1 MRLAAGAYVGPYQ
14 IRSLIGAGGM
24 GEVYAAHDGKLQ
36 RVVALK
42 VLPERFASRPDRLIR
57 FQREARVLATLSHPN
72 IAAIYDFHDADGVNA
87 LVLELVDGPTL
98 ADRIDNGPIA
108 LDEALSIGR
117 QIARALEAAHDRG
130 IIHRDLKPLN
140 IKLRPDGAVKLLDFG
155 LAKAVD
161 PLLPGHGPEE
171 STLTDGPG
179 PRIGT
184 PAYMAPEQAR
194 GLAVDRRADVWSF
207 GCVLFEMFTG
217 KRPFETANA
226 RNDHTSTV
234 TSEPDWALLPS
245 GVPTSVRIFL
255 EGCLQVDPRLRVR
268 DIGDVR
274 LALEGSLGASTLI
287 QRRHEAVSQRT
298 ASRWAIALA
307 GVALVSLAGVVAANR
322 FGGVRND
329 RAVSFLLS
337 APDGGG
343 FPRTTSSPYPA
354 LSFDGDRLAFV
365 APFGSGPV
373 VWIQTLGET
382 QALPLRGSEQAIY
395 PFWSPDGQSI
405 GFISEG
411 RLRTI
416 AVSGEGTARDICVCT
431 PRFGATWAP
440 DGTVVFAAVEGLFR
454 VSSDGG
460 EAVALTQLDK
470 SKLESSHQFPVVLPD
485 GRRFLYLIRSPQQD
499 VRGVYIG
506 SLDDRTMKRR
516 VLADDSNVAYGVDE
530 ENRGRLFFVRN
541 RMLLAQRFDA
551 ASGNVIG
558 DAVVVRRPMVPG
570 EGARFAAFAA
580 SGRTLAYRR
589 WIAPQD
595 RLLWVDRRGT
605 RQRIV
610 GPEGVDY
617 DYLALSPDDSQAAI
631 ALRDWGSGARDLF
644 LVSTETGVSDR
655 FTFNSPE
662 AGFPQWTPDGNRIFY
677 ASTQTGTWDLHW
689 RAVNGASGEHYVFE
703 GPSTRPSTLPTTNYT
718 RDISADGRYLLFGG
732 FSDLWLAPVH
742 DPAKAQ
748 RLIAASD
755 GRVSPNGRWL
765 AYTALDMGQR
775 QVYVTTFPQPSG
787 RWRISIEGGQD
798 PQWRRDGKELYYVAA
813 DRTLVAVPVETD
825 SEFAAGVPDL
835 LFRPSFD
842 PQSVTFGS
850 AYAPAPDGQ
859 RFLII
864 EHMQNDDPLL
874 VVTLNWE
881 RFDGRSDGGAP

>member
-1 MRLAAGAYVGPYQ
+1 MQLAAGAYVGPYQ
-14 IRSLIGAGGM
+14 IRSFIGAGGM

-117 QIARALEAAHDRG
+117 QIARALEAAHDHG
-130 IIHRDLKPLN
+130 IIHRDLKPSN

-171 STLTDGPG
+171 STLTDGP
-179 PRIGT
+179 RIGT

-207 GCVLFEMFTG
+207 GCVLFEMLTG

-226 RNDHTSTV
+226 RNDHTSFV
-234 TSEPDWALLPS
+234 TTEPDWALLPA
-245 GVPTSVRIFL
+245 GVPATVRIFL
-255 EGCLQVDPRLRVR
+255 EGCLQVDPGLRVR

-307 GVALVSLAGVVAANR
+307 GVALASLAGFVAAYR

-329 RAVSFLLS
+329 PAVSFLLS

-365 APFGSGPV
+365 APFESSPV
-373 VWIQTLGET
+373 IWIQTLGET
-382 QALPLRGSEQAIY
+382 RALPLRGSEESTY
-395 PFWSPDGQSI
+395 PFWSPDGQSV
-405 GFISEG
+405 GFISQG
-411 RLRTI
+411 RLRRI
-416 AVSGEGTARDICVCT
+416 AVSGEGTPRDICVCT
-431 PRFGATWAP
+431 PRFGATWTP
-440 DGTVVFAAVEGLFR
+440 DGTIVFAASDGLFQ

-460 EAVALTQLDK
+460 EPVALTQLDK
-470 SKLESSHQFPVVLPD
+470 SKQESSHQFPVVLPD
-485 GRRFLYLIRSPQQD
+485 GRRFLYLIRGPQPEIH
-499 VRGVYIG
+499 GVYIG
-506 SLDDRTMKRR
+506 SLDDEAIKRR
-516 VLADDSNVAYGVDE
+516 VLADDSNVAYGVDGQ
-530 ENRGRLFFVRN
+530 NRGHLFFVRS
-541 RMLLAQRFDA
+541 RTLLAQRFDA

-558 DAVVVRRPMVPG
+558 EAVVVRRPIVPG

-580 SGRTLAYRR
+580 GGRTLLYRR

-605 RQRIV
+605 RQRII
-610 GPEGVDY
+610 GPERVDY
-617 DYLALSPDDSQAAI
+617 DYVALSPDASQAAI
-631 ALRDWGSGARDLF
+631 ALRDWGTGARDLF
-644 LVSTETGVSDR
+644 VVNTETGVSDR

-662 AGFPQWTPDGNRIFY
+662 AGFPQWAPDGSRIIY
-677 ASTQTGTWDLHW
+677 ASAQRGTWDLHW
-689 RAVNGASGEHYVFE
+689 RSLNGGGEHYLFE
-703 GPSTRPSTLPTTNYT
+703 GAARPPLALPEPNYA

-732 FSDLWLAPVH
+732 YSSLWLAPLA
-742 DPAKAQ
+742 DPAQAR
-748 RLIAASD
+748 RLMGASD

-765 AYTALDMGQR
+765 AYSALDAGKR
-775 QVYVTTFPQPSG
+775 QVYVTTFPEPNG
-787 RWRISIEGGQD
+787 RRRISIDGGQD

-813 DRTLVAVPVETD
+813 DRTLVAVPVET
-825 SEFAAGVPDL
+825 EGTFAAGVPDL

-864 EHMQNDDPLL
+864 DHMQNDDPLL
-874 VVTLNWE
+874 VVTLNWT
-881 RFDGRSDGGAP
+881 RFDGARSDGAP